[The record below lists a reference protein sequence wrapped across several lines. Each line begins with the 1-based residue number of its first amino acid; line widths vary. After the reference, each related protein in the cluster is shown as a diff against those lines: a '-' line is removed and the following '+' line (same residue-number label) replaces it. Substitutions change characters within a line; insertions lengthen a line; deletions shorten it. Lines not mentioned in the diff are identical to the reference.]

1 MPSPGPGPWSR
12 PRCGAAA
19 RSRLR
24 PPPRTLAEAL
34 PVAAEHLAFCPDSV
48 WQGSGTVRDYAA
60 EALVGAAHWS
70 FWWD

>member
-1 MPSPGPGPWSR
+1 M
-12 PRCGAAA
+12 
-19 RSRLR
+19 R
-24 PPPRTLAEAL
+24 PPPCTLAEAL
-34 PVAAEHLAFCPDSV
+34 PVAAEHFAFCPDSV